1 LEQLGRQGVARHDPA
16 DHRFRLMRVKVCG
29 IRRLADGL
37 LAAQLGADAIGV
49 LVGQSHP
56 SGDFITAGAAASIL
70 RALPPFVSGVLV
82 SHWSDPTA
90 LLALITRV
98 RPAALQ
104 LHSGIPVEAVR
115 QLRQARPE
123 LTLLKAVHIN
133 QGNPLETLT
142 AYGDLV
148 DGFVADS
155 CNPATGQV
163 GGTGLTHD
171 WAITA
176 ELVQRQGTPV
186 LLAGGLTPA
195 NVADAIRRVRPYGVD
210 VNSGVKGADGFKDGA
225 LLEQFIQRAKG

>member
-1 LEQLGRQGVARHDPA
+1 
-16 DHRFRLMRVKVCG
+16 MRVKICG
-29 IRRLADGL
+29 IRRVADGL

-56 SGDFITAGAAASIL
+56 SDDFITADVAASIL

-82 SHWSDPTA
+82 SHWIDPAA
-90 LLALITRV
+90 LLELIIQV

-104 LHSGIPVEAVR
+104 LHSAISAEAVR

-123 LTLLKAVHIN
+123 LTLLKALHIN
-133 QGNPLETLT
+133 HGNPLETIS

-163 GGTGLTHD
+163 GGTGLPHD

-176 ELVQRQGTPV
+176 ELVQGQASPV

-195 NVADAIRRVRPYGVD
+195 NVAAAIGRVAPYGVD
-210 VNSGVKGADGFKDGA
+210 VNSGVKGVDGFKDGA
-225 LLEQFIQRAKG
+225 LLEQFIQRAKGCRA